1 MGLEKVEES
10 ERGSGEDNG
19 LVELKEG
26 CEVELVVAE
35 QKWGGILWIKRL
47 VELLEHVDE
56 GGAGVFFRRG
66 AQEREREIGK
76 AGFPMSEGGQVI
88 EGGGRKVM
96 RPFDLGGG
104 AGGEEGGGSG

>member
-47 VELLEHVDE
+47 VEL
-56 GGAGVFFRRG
+56 RG
-66 AQEREREIGK
+66 RSW
-76 AGFPMSEGGQVI
+76 GFLP
-88 EGGGRKVM
+88 
-96 RPFDLGGG
+96 
-104 AGGEEGGGSG
+104 EEGSGKREGDRESGLSNE